1 MTGGYTITVTM
12 ENEKEIY
19 DFVVFFADEDQK
31 IANEIYSF
39 LESDE
44 HGLHGYCKYR
54 DGELG
59 GYVIEQIMDVVQESK
74 KIILLMSKNSVNE
87 GNFNFC
93 SVASVTEAIK
103 RNVRKVIP
111 VVLDLSPT
119 DPEIPDYIQIL
130 RCIQYSHGYE
140 KQLLKCF
147 GKNISVSAAETC
159 AMKPLTID
167 QPKKEENILSKKLSH
182 KFFSS
187 LLKKS

>member
-1 MTGGYTITVTM
+1 M
-12 ENEKEIY
+12 EDEMEVH

-31 IANEIYSF
+31 IANEIYSL

-44 HGLHGYCKYR
+44 HGLHGYCKNR

-59 GYVIEQIMDVVQESK
+59 GYVIEQIMDVIQESK
-74 KIILLMSKNSVNE
+74 KIILLISKNSVNE

-103 RNVRKVIP
+103 KNVRKVIP
-111 VVLDLSPT
+111 IVLDLSPT

-130 RCIQYSHGYE
+130 RCIQYSHDYE

-147 GKNISVSAAETC
+147 GKNISVSAAESC
-159 AMKPLTID
+159 AMKPQAID
-167 QPKKEENILSKKLSH
+167 HPKKKENILSKTLSH
-182 KFFSS
+182 RVFAS